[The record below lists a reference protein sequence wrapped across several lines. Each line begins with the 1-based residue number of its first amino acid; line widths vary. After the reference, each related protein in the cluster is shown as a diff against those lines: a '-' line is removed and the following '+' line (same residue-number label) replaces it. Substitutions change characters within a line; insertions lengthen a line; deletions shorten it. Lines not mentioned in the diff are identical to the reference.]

1 MTSSDAVPPRLLRLL
16 PYDSCMLRAP
26 SHDVSFPLSDADLQL
41 VRDMQFSIQPQQLSA
56 AQAPWPSAAGM
67 AAVQWGC
74 ARRIFLWHPSQGPQ
88 FEACFNP
95 SYSAVGAEAVDGEEG
110 CFSVPGARGLV
121 QRWRRVLARWMDAEG
136 NACERE
142 LEDWPARVWQHETD
156 HTMGFLYDDERA
168 GRCLRKTAVAVVA
181 AAAEEE
187 DTHPQ
192 LR

>member
-1 MTSSDAVPPRLLRLL
+1 MTCSDAVPPRLLRLL

-26 SHDVSFPLSDADLQL
+26 SHDVSFPLSGADLQL

-95 SYSAVGAEAVDGEEG
+95 SYSPVGAETVEEG

-121 QRWRRVLARWMDAEG
+121 RRWRRVLARVGKLD
-136 NACERE
+136 
-142 LEDWPARVWQHETD
+142 
-156 HTMGFLYDDERA
+156 
-168 GRCLRKTAVAVVA
+168 GRRGECV
-181 AAAEEE
+181 
-187 DTHPQ
+187 
-192 LR
+192 